1 MTLTILDPRT
11 GNKVTITV
19 PDKPRVTQPTPAEVI
34 AYPQAPALREA
45 ATRAK

>member
-19 PDKPRVTQPTPAEVI
+19 PDKPRVTQSTPAEI
-34 AYPQAPALREA
+34 IPYPQAPALREA
-45 ATRAK
+45 AARAK